1 MAPLYFHALF
11 SLLVAGLSLAAVRGG
26 TRDNSP
32 GQHMYRFE
40 HSLVNDD
47 EHFYHYLDIHGLVH
61 HHLDVHSLVHRYLN
75 VHRNRYGHRYLGVHR
90 DRFGHHYL
98 NVHSLVNRDDVN
110 PNDDVIDPDQ
120 YEYFDIYGF
129 VRHDDHY
136 HHYNPNHDLID
147 LDQYEYFNEHLRP
160 CLCADHNL
168 MDIPRMLSRQRLLP
182 DPQWVQ
188 CFCASSI
195 RSGVT
200 PGGTCNT
207 VCGGGAGTCGGVNA
221 IDIYEAVVGPCVTP
235 WTYRGCYSDNVSARI
250 LNGYGGTFSTNS
262 VASCQTTCLNRGYAY
277 AGVEDGSQCFCASS
291 IGSSGTLQGETHCQ
305 TPCSGGGGT
314 CGGVDY
320 IAIYETATKT

>member
-1 MAPLYFHALF
+1 MPFF
-11 SLLVAGLSLAAVRGG
+11 PSWSLLVTGCGCRC
-26 TRDNSP
+26 RDNSP

-47 EHFYHYLDIHGLVH
+47 EHLYHYLDIHGLVH
-61 HHLDVHSLVHRYLN
+61 HHLDVHSLVHHYLD
-75 VHRNRYGHRYLGVHR
+75 VYRDRYGHRYPDVHR

-98 NVHSLVNRDDVN
+98 N
-110 PNDDVIDPDQ
+110 
-120 YEYFDIYGF
+120 
-129 VRHDDHY
+129 DDHY
-136 HHYNPNHDLID
+136 YHYNANHDLID

-168 MDIPRMLSRQRLLP
+168 MDVPRMLSRQRLLP
-182 DPQWVQ
+182 DPQRLRGDHQ
-188 CFCASSI
+188 
-195 RSGVT
+195 RRH
-200 PGGTCNT
+200 
-207 VCGGGAGTCGGVNA
+207 CGELPDYLFKSRICLRRRRRRGSVLLRLVHQIWLSTRRHLQHGLGPAEVVNA
-221 IDIYEAVVGPCVTP
+221 IDIYEAVVAPCVTP

-320 IAIYETATKT
+320 IAIYETATTT